1 MLLNDMKSMLNP
13 AAKSSLREYRRAPV
27 RRVEHVEGSITRI
40 IEEQTAKIPSDVFLL
55 AALSAM
61 AASLIYEMRGN
72 LRVSRFVGMW
82 PAALLV
88 MGVYNK
94 VVKSLGPG

>member
-40 IEEQTAKIPSDVFLL
+40 IEDPVRCIPT
-55 AALSAM
+55 
-61 AASLIYEMRGN
+61 RGTERDGGIFD
-72 LRVSRFVGMW
+72 L
-82 PAALLV
+82 
-88 MGVYNK
+88 
-94 VVKSLGPG
+94 